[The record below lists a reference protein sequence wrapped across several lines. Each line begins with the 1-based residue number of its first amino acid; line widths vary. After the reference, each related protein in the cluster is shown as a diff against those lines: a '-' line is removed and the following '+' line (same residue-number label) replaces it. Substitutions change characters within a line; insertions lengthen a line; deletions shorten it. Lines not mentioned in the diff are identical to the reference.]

1 MKRIYSFI
9 ALIAAVALFT
19 ACGSDDASYN
29 ATPTLDIE
37 SADVLFEAEGGDGYI
52 TANTTSELTATTES
66 NWVTLTVTGN
76 VVTVTA
82 DPNITLDGRSAV
94 IKLSAGGTEATIT
107 ATQKASIY
115 GVQSLEYEIGD
126 YEASLEIPVVHT
138 MPVTVE
144 SNAEWITAVFNE
156 ETNEIEIV
164 AENNDE
170 ADPREGTI
178 TISMGD
184 YSDEITITQI
194 GFLLNVKEEQ
204 VVSKKNAALDGYAVD
219 VEHSRTVSVT
229 TDDDWIVA
237 SFDTDNDQVVIN
249 AAANEEGGAARIGHV
264 TVTSGPVTKVISVI
278 QYDFITELNNLFLL
292 NYYPSPTATTKRYAI
307 SMFNVGND
315 PTKSTFMFMDNA
327 NNLFSLPAIIDEEKE
342 TIAIGPSSSK
352 AGTVTY
358 QEQEYGVYLIFY
370 NTSGYWTGYNNTT
383 AMATGELVVEEN
395 EDGTPAVFVDLGGT
409 FGRYDIE
416 AWWMRMFKPD
426 AFASANDAKL
436 NWLLFYFPYLEQ
448 YVVDEGSGAKQAFI
462 DAIK

>member
-52 TANTTSELTATTES
+52 TANTTSQLTATTES

-94 IKLSAGGTEATIT
+94 IKLSAGGTEATVT
-107 ATQKASIY
+107 ATQKGSIY
-115 GVQSLEYEIGD
+115 GVPSLEFEIGD
-126 YEASLEIPVVHT
+126 YNASLEIPVVHT

-144 SNAEWITAVFNE
+144 SNAEWLTAVFNE

-170 ADPREGTI
+170 VDPREGTI

-184 YSDEITITQI
+184 YSDEISITQI

-237 SFDTDNDQVVIN
+237 SFDADNDQVVIN

-278 QYDFITELNNLFLL
+278 QYDFITELNNLFFL
-292 NYYPSPTATTKRYAI
+292 NYYPSATATTQRYVM
-307 SMFNVGND
+307 STFNVGND

-327 NNLFSLPAIIDEEKE
+327 NNVFSLPAIIDEEKE

-358 QEQEYGVYLIFY
+358 QQQEYGIYLIFY

-383 AMATGELVVEEN
+383 AMTTGELVVEEN

-409 FGRYDIE
+409 FGKYNIE

-436 NWLLFYFPYLEQ
+436 NWLLFYFPYLEK
-448 YVVDEGSGAKQAFI
+448 YVDEGSGAKQAFI